1 MILQSLSEYY
11 QRNKSALPVF
21 GRELKEIDFI
31 IVIDKDG
38 QFIRF
43 EDRRINKSQAQKF
56 LVKKSVVDRT
66 RTPIANFLYDDS
78 SYVLGYSEKN
88 DATKHFKTFKKKVTE
103 IQQKLTDNEEINA
116 LSIFYKKEPEAI
128 LEIVKQDPLWEEIVK
143 NLKKKYSLFSFLL
156 QGNDRIVAERD
167 ELIDSLCDETGSDEK
182 ICLISGKKSKVVKT
196 TTATMIPESLPK
208 AKLVAFQENSGY
220 DSYGKEKGMNAPIS
234 QESEFAYTT
243 ALNHMLASD
252 SRNKYYIG
260 DRTFLFWSSNN
271 NDACRQVEESIF
283 SLFGFQD
290 QDDDPNRRIQQ
301 VRKVFSSIYS
311 GVLKTSLDDRFYILG
326 LAPNRARISVIYWA
340 DIQLKEFASV
350 ILRHFNDM
358 EIVATRKEKK
368 SYTSLRSILSA
379 VTQGG
384 NPSDATPNLPDSII
398 KSIFQGTSYPYTLF
412 ASCIRRIRAEQNI
425 GITRAA
431 IIKAYLNRINNTN
444 QIKVMLDKDNP
455 NQGYLCGRLFAVLD
469 KIQGD
474 ANSQHS
480 IRERYMNAAS
490 STPAAVF
497 STILNL
503 SAHHSEK
510 LSEGSKIFYEK
521 LKQEIINKISADG
534 FPTHLDLQD
543 QGRFFVGFYH
553 QQQDFFLKNSQQI
566 EK

>member
-21 GRELKEIDFI
+21 GRELKEIGFI

-56 LVKKSVVDRT
+56 LVKKSVDRT
-66 RTPIANFLYDDS
+66 SAPIANFLYDDS

-88 DATKHFKTFKKKVTE
+88 DATKYFKTFKKKVTE

-116 LSIFYKKEPEAI
+116 LSNFYKKEPEAI

-143 NLKKKYSLFSFLL
+143 NLNKKYSLFSFLL

-196 TTATMIPESLPK
+196 TTATMIPGSQAK
-208 AKLVAFQENSGY
+208 AKLVAFQVKSGY

-311 GVLKTSLDDRFYILG
+311 GILKTSLDDRFYILG
-326 LAPNRARISVIYWA
+326 LAPNAARISVIYWA

-358 EIVATRKEKK
+358 EIVDTRKEKK